1 MGTGERL
8 AESEWRESEEC
19 EERSLGQ
26 GSIVRNQKSEK
37 AEKKFDFSYLLKPQE
52 MFADIK

>member
-8 AESEWRESEEC
+8 AESEWREREEC

-37 AEKKFDFSYLLKPQE
+37 AKKAINVIFRDIISHYLK
-52 MFADIK
+52 